1 MPYKKKT
8 AAPTPDFNASKLA
21 QLEALQQ
28 DSESALATFNI
39 AVAGLENANQK
50 IDQAIADIKNYIAS
64 ATDILNK
71 LTAQR
76 NNNARVIA
84 NITSI
89 FGTGDTAKSEVA

>member
-1 MPYKKKT
+1 MPLKKKT
-8 AAPTPDFNASKLA
+8 VTATPDFNASKLA

-28 DSESALATFNI
+28 DSETALATFNI

-50 IDQAIADIKNYIAS
+50 IDQAIVDIKNYIAS

-71 LTAQR
+71 LTAQC
-76 NNNARVIA
+76 NNNARVMA

-89 FGTGDTAKSEVA
+89 FGTGETTAEEAA

>member
-1 MPYKKKT
+1 MPLKKKT
-8 AAPTPDFNASKLA
+8 VTATPDFNASKLA
-21 QLEALQQ
+21 HLEALQQ
-28 DSESALATFNI
+28 DSETALATFNI

-50 IDQAIADIKNYIAS
+50 IDQAIVDIKNYIAS

-76 NNNARVIA
+76 NNNARVMA

-89 FGTGDTAKSEVA
+89 FGAGESDTAEVA

>member
-1 MPYKKKT
+1 MPLKKKT
-8 AAPTPDFNASKLA
+8 VTATPDFNASKLA

-28 DSESALATFNI
+28 DSETALATFNI

-50 IDQAIADIKNYIAS
+50 IDQAIVDIKNYIAS

-76 NNNARVIA
+76 NNNARVMA

-89 FGTGDTAKSEVA
+89 FGTGETTAEEAA

>member
-1 MPYKKKT
+1 MPLMKKT
-8 AAPTPDFNASKLA
+8 AVATPDFNASKLA

-28 DSESALATFNI
+28 DSETALATFNI

-50 IDQAIADIKNYIAS
+50 IDQAIVDIKNYIAS

-76 NNNARVIA
+76 NNNARVMA

-89 FGTGDTAKSEVA
+89 FGAGESDTPEVA